1 MQPDVRRVQLTPA
14 DRFLL
19 LACDGIWDVMTNQ
32 QVDCA
37 AAAPSRIC
45 DPVLLLR
52 RSQPAS
58 KHTAASSRSLLHI
71 CRGGTLHDTLQA
83 VEFVNTRLDRG
94 VEAGVICQELL
105 DACLAKN
112 PKEARGIGC
121 DNMTANIVVF
131 KK

>member
-1 MQPDVRRVQLTPA
+1 M
-14 DRFLL
+14 
-19 LACDGIWDVMTNQ
+19 
-32 QVDCA
+32 
-37 AAAPSRIC
+37 
-45 DPVLLLR
+45 
-52 RSQPAS
+52 
-58 KHTAASSRSLLHI
+58 
-71 CRGGTLHDTLQA
+71 QA
-83 VEFVNTRLDRG
+83 VEFVTTRLDRG

>member
-1 MQPDVRRVQLTPA
+1 MNRVGKCAPGSVLASACVPEVGHCITP
-14 DRFLL
+14 
-19 LACDGIWDVMTNQ
+19 
-32 QVDCA
+32 
-37 AAAPSRIC
+37 
-45 DPVLLLR
+45 
-52 RSQPAS
+52 
-58 KHTAASSRSLLHI
+58 
-71 CRGGTLHDTLQA
+71 QA
-83 VEFVNTRLDRG
+83 VEFVNARLDRG

>member
-1 MQPDVRRVQLTPA
+1 M
-14 DRFLL
+14 
-19 LACDGIWDVMTNQ
+19 
-32 QVDCA
+32 
-37 AAAPSRIC
+37 
-45 DPVLLLR
+45 LLLR
-52 RSQPAS
+52 RLQAAS
-58 KHTAASSRSLLHI
+58 KHRAASSRSLLHV
-71 CRGGTLHDTLQA
+71 CRGGTLHDTVQA
-83 VEFVNTRLDRG
+83 VEFVTTRLDRG